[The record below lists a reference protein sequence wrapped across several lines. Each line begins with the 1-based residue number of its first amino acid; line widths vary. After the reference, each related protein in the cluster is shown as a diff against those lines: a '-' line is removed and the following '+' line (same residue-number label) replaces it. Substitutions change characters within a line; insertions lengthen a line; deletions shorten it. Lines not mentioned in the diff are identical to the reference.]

1 MNASEGVAL
10 SLGELTGG
18 GMFVQTVVVGRI
30 VFLGSVYH
38 KNSSGTKVLGV
49 ACRRDLLRDISM
61 YALSAAYV
69 FWLCHREVIY
79 YRHIVIMLL
88 LYCAYVAVVVLSE
101 LRRYYTKSLS
111 EEDEDINN
119 DEKDFIHEDESST
132 ASSYNEDEED
142 LLLSPMKR
150 QQVTSDEISHHPNQ
164 RQLDPPGIKQT
175 ARVLRLMQK
184 QKQRNRQRLLE
195 KRKSLG
201 VDTIS
206 ESLDRPSSNQQ
217 RDLSI
222 HLFRESLKELGQHF
236 YKALYLDILT
246 NSQLSKFEWL
256 CMILEIPFIALRK
269 LVIPIPS
276 EDYNRSLLAYSIT
289 LSPLWISW
297 YLTTKVDN
305 LDPYCI
311 SDNSDDVVNEYCF
324 PSVILPFCFS
334 SIIGCIVLKYAPA
347 TDLPLRYSLPVS
359 MYGFVIAASFI
370 DVISDQLVNVLEFIG
385 VCLRIPST
393 IMGMTVLAWGNS
405 VGDYTTNGALAAKGL
420 GDMSMAACFAGP
432 SFNLLIG
439 LGSGLL
445 TQKEAL
451 LSDDGLSMALMPSV
465 RTGFLLLISNCLVT
479 IASGLWH
486 RGVIP
491 KTHGYLFW
499 AIYLGYMTLS
509 AQHLTQ

>member
-30 VFLGSVYH
+30 VFLGSVY
-38 KNSSGTKVLGV
+38 VLGV

-101 LRRYYTKSLS
+101 LRRYYKKSLR

-119 DEKDFIHEDESST
+119 DEKDFIQEDESST

-150 QQVTSDEISHHPNQ
+150 QQVTSDEISHNPNQ

-175 ARVLRLMQK
+175 TRVLRLMHK

-206 ESLDRPSSNQQ
+206 ESLDRPLSNQQ

-222 HLFRESLKELGQHF
+222 QLFRESLRELGQHF
-236 YKALYLDILT
+236 YKSLYLDIIT

-256 CMILEIPFIALRK
+256 CMILETPFIVLRK

-297 YLTTKVDN
+297 YLTTKVDAFDPFCTSNN
-305 LDPYCI
+305 L
-311 SDNSDDVVNEYCF
+311 EYCF
-324 PSVILPFCFS
+324 PSLIFPCWISL
-334 SIIGCIVLKYAPA
+334 IIGCAVLKYAPA

-359 MYGFVIAASFI
+359 LYGFVIAASFI

-451 LSDDGLSMALMPSV
+451 LSDEGLSMVLMPSV
-465 RTGFLLLISNCLVT
+465 RTGFVLLISNCLIT
-479 IASGLWH
+479 IVSGLWY